1 MGMEMKLQF
10 KLSQQ
15 LVMTPQLVQAIRLLQ
30 LSRLELV
37 DEVRKEL
44 DGNPVLADDSTDPK
58 AREGDEKHTV
68 KDAATNEER
77 LANMER
83 SERDATDLSMREN
96 EKKAKEVDWEQ
107 FLENR
112 QLQQAL
118 PSHRGGFEE
127 LPPIEQNLTKPSNL
141 RDHLV
146 WQLQMSDFVDNERQ
160 FAELVIGN
168 LDEKGYLDLK
178 GGEGPNGEKLPDLTI
193 DDLAREAELDP
204 DDAEEVLRMIQRF
217 DPIGVAARSLSECL
231 MVQAEVLGF
240 DEVEKAI
247 IRDHLHNVERRNFP
261 AIAKALKIN
270 LEDVYEAVQEIQKL
284 ESVPARNFVEVDEK
298 TIAITPDV
306 YVVKDADQFVVTDN
320 DKGLQRLYINENLA
334 QKMLKDPKAKEFISE
349 KLRSAQWLI
358 RAIEQRRRTIIKV
371 TECIVEKQREFLEKG
386 VGYLKPMILRDVA
399 EAVGMHESTISRVTS
414 NKYVHTPQ
422 GLFELKYFFNSS
434 IHRVD
439 EEDIAS
445 ESVKQ
450 EIKKIIAAED
460 KSNPYSDQAIVK
472 VLEEKAG
479 IKIARRTVAKYRE
492 MLNILSSSKRKK
504 MF

>member
-37 DEVRKEL
+37 DEIRKEL
-44 DGNPVLADDSTDPK
+44 DGNPVLADDQTDPK
-58 AREGDEKHTV
+58 LRDGEGKH
-68 KDAATNEER
+68 DNSAASNEQR
-77 LANMER
+77 LESMER
-83 SERDATDLSMREN
+83 SEREANDLPARDA
-96 EKKAKEVDWEQ
+96 EKRAKEVDWEQ

-141 RDHLV
+141 YDHLV
-146 WQLQMSDFVDNERQ
+146 WQLQMSDFVENERN

-178 GGEGPNGEKLPDLTI
+178 GGEGPNGEKIPDLTI
-193 DDLAREAELDP
+193 ADLAREAGLDP
-204 DDAEEVLRMIQRF
+204 EDAEEVLSMIQRF

-231 MVQAEVLGF
+231 MVQAEVVGF
-240 DEVEKAI
+240 DAVEKAI
-247 IRDHLHNVERRNFP
+247 IADHLHNVERRNFP
-261 AIAKALKIN
+261 AIAKALKIE
-270 LEDVYEAVQEIQKL
+270 LPEVYEAVQEIMKL
-284 ESVPARNFVEVDEK
+284 ESVPARNFAEVDEK

-306 YVVKDADQFVVTDN
+306 YVIKDNGQFVVSDN

-334 QKMLKDPKAKEFISE
+334 QRMLKDPKAKEFISE

-434 IHRVD
+434 IHRVAD
-439 EEDIAS
+439 EDIAS

-450 EIKKIIAAED
+450 AIKKIIASED
-460 KSNPYSDQAIVK
+460 KSNPHSDQAIVK
-472 VLEEKAG
+472 ILEEKEG

>member
-37 DEVRKEL
+37 DEIRKEL
-44 DGNPVLADDSTDPK
+44 DGNPVLADDQTDPK
-58 AREGDEKHTV
+58 RGEGDDKHSNS
-68 KDAATNEER
+68 AASNEQR
-77 LANMER
+77 LENMER
-83 SERDATDLSMREN
+83 NEREQNDTAARDA
-96 EKKAKEVDWEQ
+96 EKRAKEVDWEQ

-146 WQLQMSDFVDNERQ
+146 WQLQMSDFVENERQ

-178 GGEGPNGEKLPDLTI
+178 GGEGPNGEKIEDLTVQ
-193 DDLAREAELDP
+193 DLAREAELDP
-204 DDAEEVLRMIQRF
+204 DDAEEVLRLIQRF
-217 DPIGVAARSLSECL
+217 DPIGVAARGLSECL

-240 DEVEKAI
+240 DEIEKTI
-247 IRDHLHNVERRNFP
+247 INEHLHNVERRNFP
-261 AIAKALKIN
+261 AIAKALKIP
-270 LEDVYEAVQEIQKL
+270 LEEVYEAVQEIMKL
-284 ESVPARNFVEVDEK
+284 ESVPARNFAEVDEK

-306 YVVKDADQFVVTDN
+306 YVIKDADQFVVSDN

-434 IHRVD
+434 IHRVAD
-439 EEDIAS
+439 EDIAS

-450 EIKKIIAAED
+450 AIKKIIAAED
-460 KSNPYSDQAIVK
+460 KGNPYSDQAIVK
-472 VLEEKAG
+472 ILEDKEG

>member
-1 MGMEMKLQF
+1 MEMKLQF

-44 DGNPVLADDSTDPK
+44 DGNPVLADDQTDPK
-58 AREGDEKHTV
+58 LRDGDDKLSNSAASNEARLESMD
-68 KDAATNEER
+68 
-77 LANMER
+77 R
-83 SERDATDLSMREN
+83 SEREKGDLPA
-96 EKKAKEVDWEQ
+96 EKQAKEVDWEQ

-127 LPPIEQNLTKPSNL
+127 LPPIEQNLTKPTSL
-141 RDHLV
+141 RDHLM
-146 WQLQMSDFVDNERQ
+146 WQLQMSDFVENERQ

-178 GGEGPNGEKLPDLTI
+178 GGEGPNGEKLPDLTLF
-193 DDLAREAELDP
+193 DLAREAELDP
-204 DDAEEVLRMIQRF
+204 DDADEVLRLIQRF

-231 MVQAEVLGF
+231 MIQAEVLGF
-240 DEVEKAI
+240 DDVEKAVI
-247 IRDHLHNVERRNFP
+247 QHHLHNVERRNFP
-261 AIAKALKIN
+261 AIAKALKIG
-270 LEDVYEAVQEIQKL
+270 LDEVYEAVQEIMKL
-284 ESVPARNFVEVDEK
+284 ESVPARNFVEIDDK

-306 YVVKDADQFVVTDN
+306 YVIKDNGQFVVSDN

-434 IHRVD
+434 IHRIAD
-439 EEDIAS
+439 EDIAS

-450 EIKKIIAAED
+450 AIKKIIAAED

-472 VLEEKAG
+472 ILEDKEG